1 MSDKGNRDP
10 VDQDRSVDSYCEN
23 CGDPYDMP
31 PAGDP
36 RFAEACRSW
45 RPCPNPSSGRPMVD
59 CGIGGHMYTER
70 KPRCN

>member
-1 MSDKGNRDP
+1 MNVNSNDP
-10 VDQDRSVDSYCEN
+10 GDEDLYCEN
-23 CGDPYDMP
+23 CGDPFVMP

-36 RFAEACRSW
+36 TFAEAYRSW
-45 RPCPNPSSGRPMVD
+45 RPCPSPSPGRPMVD